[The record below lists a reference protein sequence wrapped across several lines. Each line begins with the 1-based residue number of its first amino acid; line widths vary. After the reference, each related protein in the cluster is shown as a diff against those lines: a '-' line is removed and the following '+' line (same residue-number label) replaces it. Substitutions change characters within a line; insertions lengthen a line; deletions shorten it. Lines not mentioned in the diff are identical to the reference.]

1 VHHRLPVRA
10 ALFSCFYS
18 SAQVP
23 DDARRLFEAAS
34 ESAGLTADPLSRL
47 RDLRGPAIALALSRE
62 WRITDLEGRLSRA
75 IDAQFEPT
83 WDHDRGEFTWGL
95 GLNEEHPRGQYNA
108 FLATAEA
115 SSPGAWTRLSA
126 APLEACPQVV
136 GVDFPN
142 VALARVR
149 WTDGVLDLRL
159 DVHRADPA
167 VLTTFRILDAEPSRA
182 WSVVGAERSTI
193 ERDGDAL
200 LVTTPLQSGGLRIEP
215 LADLLRG

>member
-1 VHHRLPVRA
+1 MHHRLPVRA

-62 WRITDLEGRLSRA
+62 WRIPDLEGRLSRA
-75 IDAQFEPT
+75 VDAQFEPT

-142 VALARVR
+142 VALARAR
-149 WTDGVLDLRL
+149 WTNGVLFLRL
-159 DVHRADPA
+159 NAGPN
-167 VLTTFRILDAEPSRA
+167 RA

-200 LVTTPLQSGGLRIEP
+200 VVTTPLQSGDLRIEP
-215 LADLLRG
+215 SRI

>member
-23 DDARRLFEAAS
+23 DDAPRLFEAAS

-47 RDLRGPAIALALSRE
+47 RDPRGPAIALALSRE

-126 APLEACPQVV
+126 APLEACPPVV

-142 VALARVR
+142 VALARAR
-149 WTDGVLDLRL
+149 WTNGVLFLRL
-159 DVHRADPA
+159 DVHRADPRM
-167 VLTTFRILDAEPSRA
+167 LTTFRILDAEPNRA

-200 LVTTPLQSGGLRIEP
+200 VVTTPLQSGDLRIEP
-215 LADLLRG
+215 SRI

>member
-1 VHHRLPVRA
+1 VRA

-23 DDARRLFEAAS
+23 DDARRLFDAAA
-34 ESAGLTADPLSRL
+34 ESAGLTADPPKL

-62 WRITDLEGRLSRA
+62 WRITDLETRLSRA

-95 GLNEEHPRGQYNA
+95 GLGEEHPRGQYNA

-115 SSPGAWTRLSA
+115 ASPRAWMRLSE
-126 APLEACPQVV
+126 APLPACPQVV

-142 VALARVR
+142 VALARAL
-149 WTDGVLDLRL
+149 WDNGVLCLRL
-159 DVHRADPA
+159 DVRRSDPA
-167 VLTTFRILDAEPSRA
+167 ALTTFRILHVEPGRA
-182 WSVVGAERSTI
+182 WAVVGAERSTI
-193 ERDGDAL
+193 ERDGNAL
-200 LVTTPLQSGGLRIEP
+200 IVTTPAQSGDLRIAP
-215 LADLLRG
+215 LADS